1 MFFKRYNL
9 VVSENFQNECFQNVR
24 KFYVFSNV
32 HITKKLFIY
41 KKVSFFNELDGN
53 VSKTF

>member
-41 KKVSFFNELDGN
+41 LIFYLKKIRFFN
-53 VSKTF
+53 